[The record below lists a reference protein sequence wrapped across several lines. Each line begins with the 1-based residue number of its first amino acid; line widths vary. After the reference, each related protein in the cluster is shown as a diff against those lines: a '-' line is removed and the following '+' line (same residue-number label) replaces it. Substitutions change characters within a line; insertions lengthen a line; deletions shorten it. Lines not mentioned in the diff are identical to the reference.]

1 LPHADQLAAKLEDV
15 TRIMGKLASDLHT
28 INLLP
33 HRAYLQSPGD
43 LPLTSAERD
52 ELLQQLKVYGRDPTN
67 SDPIFTKE
75 AGCTRRRTAFRS

>member
-1 LPHADQLAAKLEDV
+1 MD
-15 TRIMGKLASDLHT
+15 RLASDLQT

-33 HRAYLQSPGD
+33 HRAYLQPPGD

-75 AGCTRRRTAFRS
+75 ACCTHRKTLFRS